1 MVNRYGRINGE
12 KAQIMIKQHPRD
24 LVDYREVFPDALL
37 FGADFPMEML
47 NLIPGLQF
55 DRIVSVYTMLDA
67 LTCGK
72 EKVFLGDDFMDRYE
86 APEIHRT
93 NEAI

>member
-1 MVNRYGRINGE
+1 
-12 KAQIMIKQHPRD
+12 
-24 LVDYREVFPDALL
+24 
-37 FGADFPMEML
+37 
-47 NLIPGLQF
+47 
-55 DRIVSVYTMLDA
+55 MLDA

-72 EKVFLGDDFMDRYE
+72 EKVFLGDDFMDKYE